1 MKTRD
6 AYLFMNDKKETLV
19 FVYIKMTKEQ
29 LQQSLKDTYI
39 DYNNNDEVH
48 KKKNYL
54 CVFIDKNGTDYLS
67 QNTEEN
73 IKNIIKDAK
82 MMNLFNNNYEELKK
96 VFLDYTEEKFEEQ
109 KKFVLEQFNEIEEYL
124 YLL

>member
-6 AYLFMNDKKETLV
+6 AYLFMNDEKETLL
-19 FVYIKMTKEQ
+19 FVYLKMSKEQ
-29 LQQSLKDTYI
+29 LQISLPINYEI
-39 DYNNNDEVH
+39 DE
-48 KKKNYL
+48 KKNYL

-82 MMNLFNNNYEELKK
+82 MMNLFNNNYEKLKK

-109 KKFVLEQFNEIEEYL
+109 KKFVLEQFNEIEEY
-124 YLL
+124 

>member
-6 AYLFMNDKKETLV
+6 AYLFMNDQKETLV

-29 LQQSLKDTYI
+29 LQQSLKNTYI

-54 CVFIDKNGTDYLS
+54 CVFIDKNGHNYLS

-82 MMNLFNNNYEELKK
+82 MLNLFNNKYEELKK
-96 VFLDYTEEKFEEQ
+96 VFLDYTEDTFEEH
-109 KKFVLEQFNEIEEYL
+109 KKFVLEQFNEIEEY
-124 YLL
+124 

>member
-1 MKTRD
+1 MKSRD
-6 AYLFMNDKKETLV
+6 AYLFMNDQKETLV

-54 CVFIDKNGTDYLS
+54 CVFIDKNDCDYLAQNS
-67 QNTEEN
+67 QEN
-73 IKNIIKDAK
+73 IEKVIIDAK
-82 MMNLFNNNYEELKK
+82 MVNLFTNSYNEIKNT
-96 VFLDYTEEKFEEQ
+96 FLDYTEEQFESN
-109 KKFVLEQFNEIEEYL
+109 KKFVLEQFDSIEEFGEY
-124 YLL
+124 